1 MTTFSK
7 KTRLLSGL
15 LSGNTA
21 RTGPFTVTVDV
32 TRRCNLKCP
41 GCRYHSENVRIPA
54 PGDPNIQDMDQEMFG
69 RLCKELK
76 AYGTETMVLLGEG
89 EPFVHPGLVDLV
101 AAAKDAGFEVILYT
115 NGTLLDESRLRALVA
130 LSLDVLKVSMWASS
144 EEEYERNDPGAS
156 PANFTR
162 TVNSLKDLA
171 RIKAEQES
179 SLPSVV
185 LHRPI
190 SRDNYR
196 SVEAM
201 PGIAHETGA
210 DQLSFSPVKTRKG
223 HLAFMALSPGE
234 EGALRITLM
243 KMKSDLRALSLQ
255 SNIDQT
261 LLRYRIGEAVWEKM
275 PCYIG
280 WIHARI
286 KTDGTVMPCN
296 PCNLPV
302 GSLRE
307 NTFEEIWNGPALRE
321 FRGRTITH
329 EGLVEVGRNCECGF
343 CCHTGQNLR
352 VHKVFKWCSSLR
364 RASQAGKAFSV
375 P

>member
-1 MTTFSK
+1 MLSK
-7 KTRLLSGL
+7 RIGLLRGL

-21 RTGPFTVTVDV
+21 RTGPFSVTVDV

-41 GCRYHSENVRIPA
+41 GCRFHSDKVRIPA
-54 PGDPNIQDMDQEMFG
+54 PGDPNIQDIDEAMFK
-69 RLCKELK
+69 RLCSELK
-76 AYGTETMVLLGEG
+76 AFRTETMVLLGEG
-89 EPFVHPGLVDLV
+89 EPFVHPRLVELV
-101 AAAKDAGFEVILYT
+101 AAAKDAGFEVVLYT
-115 NGTLLDESRLRALVA
+115 NGTLLDESRLQALVA
-130 LSLDVLKVSMWASS
+130 LSLDVLKISMWASS
-144 EEEYERNDPGAS
+144 EEEYERNYPGA
-156 PANFTR
+156 PPDNFSKI
-162 TVNSLKDLA
+162 VASLKDLA
-171 RIKAEQES
+171 RIKAEQKS
-179 SLPSVV
+179 PLPSVV

-201 PGIAHETGA
+201 PGIADETGSN
-210 DQLSFSPVKTRKG
+210 QLSFSPVKTRKG
-223 HLAFMALSPGE
+223 QLDFMALSPDE
-234 EGALRITLM
+234 ERVLTTTLK
-243 KMKSDLRALSLQ
+243 KMKRDLKALSLE

-261 LLRYRIGEAVWEKM
+261 LLRYHIGEAVWEKL

-302 GSLRE
+302 GLLRE
-307 NTFEEIWNGPALRE
+307 SSFGAIWNGPAFRE
-321 FRGRTITH
+321 FRGQTITH
-329 EGLVEVGRNCECGF
+329 EGLMDVGRNCDCGF

-352 VHKVFKWCSSLR
+352 VHRVFKWCSPLR
-364 RASQAGKAFSV
+364 R